1 MQNESVSRQNRVLSP
16 IILALT
22 IIIAV
27 VMLQPVYAGFIE
39 RNAIISEHTSTL
51 ESRTTAYSKLLEIR
65 ALFESGATSDLQKKV
80 DLLDR
85 RFNVSDIMESVMLN
99 EYTKASLGEDPK
111 ISIGTISVNQGTK
124 LANGLSF

>member
-1 MQNESVSRQNRVLSP
+1 
-16 IILALT
+16 
-22 IIIAV
+22 
-27 VMLQPVYAGFIE
+27 MLQPVYAGFIE